1 MQISL
6 DIGAKISREHVK
18 EVEGHLFHDT
28 TILVGVHKRC
38 LCSSIVSIK
47 NTSIK
52 SVLWQTIHLQG

>member
-52 SVLWQTIHLQG
+52 SVL